1 MALKWWEKTNEY
13 TFILLCGREKLLK
26 LAPLDGNEEKAGDTL
41 ISNNNK
47 WIIIEFKKDQ
57 YSINTEIDKFI
68 NFDKAKKDLDNTRLK
83 LKCVAYFTGR
93 EQPNINEMLSKGKD
107 KSEFKTYLA
116 KLISYKKSNKG
127 TASSGN
133 GNLDVENYAL
143 VAAVDTDG
151 NIVECQ
157 SLSEFSIN
165 EVLDITINND
175 YSEPSINYKNLEL

>member
-1 MALKWWEKTNEY
+1 ME
-13 TFILLCGREKLLK
+13 
-26 LAPLDGNEEKAGDTL
+26 
-41 ISNNNK
+41 
-47 WIIIEFKKDQ
+47 
-57 YSINTEIDKFI
+57 
-68 NFDKAKKDLDNTRLK
+68 
-83 LKCVAYFTGR
+83 
-93 EQPNINEMLSKGKD
+93 
-107 KSEFKTYLA
+107 